1 MLKLALLSVLG
12 GVVAGIFAI
21 AENSQPATVLAAGLV
36 LVGIEVFAL
45 TKMAG
50 GFTAAV
56 VPVLAVNSVLLSSL
70 FLWDGIRAESIVS
83 IRLRVTE
90 GYHIQAA
97 VIGIVFSVAF
107 TVGALLAGPRSV
119 RVSIAQI
126 GDSLAELGRSFRVPN
141 GTLVAVGY
149 AGIFLTIY
157 ARQGALLSGRYLEAD
172 GSVWAVALSN
182 AVAPLAILVLCIAAA
197 KPGPWRWLAILGIG
211 IWFLLLFGR
220 ASRTIAVFPA
230 FILFGRAFASGT
242 KIRAYS
248 IGIAVAATVFLM
260 QLPLVGRANTGGV
273 GIIPLSEQLFTRTDE
288 VFAGF
293 SLSAILGNIL
303 FSGPLTGVVAN
314 RPIPSEAFWI
324 SINPMPGTL
333 AGWPEIKDSLRLS
346 RSTPYNA
353 LGELGA
359 HGWVALVVVAAAI
372 GFLLALSTRFASTFK
387 GAYAMTAT
395 LLVLGLTGFFS
406 VSILQYNLRSSVRLI
421 WYILAGVLVI
431 WLASVAFR
439 RRGLV
444 DVEDGSLSAHPRGGN
459 GTFATQRG
467 GTFASGS
474 TNPLRPSRPSR
485 LLAMN
490 PPRTRPINAD
500 QSTTYAVQT
509 VASDVSAPPASIS
522 SRLDV
527 AAGPPPPGDGV
538 GDGAR

>member
-21 AENSQPATVLAAGLV
+21 AENSQPATVLAVGLA
-36 LVGIEVFAL
+36 LAGIEILAL
-45 TKMAG
+45 TKVAG
-50 GFTAAV
+50 GFTAVV

-70 FLWDGIRAESIVS
+70 FLWDGIRDESIVS

-97 VIGIVFSVAF
+97 VIGIVFCAAF
-107 TVGALLAGPRSV
+107 TVGALLAGPRGV
-119 RVSIAQI
+119 RVSLVQI

-141 GTLVAVGY
+141 GTLVAAGY
-149 AGIFLTIY
+149 AGIILTIY

-172 GSVWAVALSN
+172 GSAWAVALSN
-182 AVAPLAILVLCIAAA
+182 AVAPLAILVLCIVAA

-242 KIRAYS
+242 KIRTYS
-248 IGIAVAATVFLM
+248 ILIAVVATVFLM

-273 GIIPLSEQLFTRTDE
+273 GIIPLGEQLFTRTDE

-303 FSGPLTGVVAN
+303 FSGPLTAVVAN
-314 RPIPSEAFWI
+314 RPILPEAFWI
-324 SINPMPGTL
+324 AINPMPGAL
-333 AGWPEIKDSLRLS
+333 AGWPEIKESLRLS

-372 GFLLALSTRFASTFK
+372 GFLLALSTRFASSFK

-421 WYILAGVLVI
+421 WYILFGVAVI

-439 RRGLV
+439 RRAHAETRTQSMAHSGV
-444 DVEDGSLSAHPRGGN
+444 GNDSA
-459 GTFATQRG
+459 ATSPDDITTRS
-467 GTFASGS
+467 A
-474 TNPLRPSRPSR
+474 
-485 LLAMN
+485 AN
-490 PPRTRPINAD
+490 PP
-500 QSTTYAVQT
+500 AVPT
-509 VASDVSAPPASIS
+509 
-522 SRLDV
+522 
-527 AAGPPPPGDGV
+527 
-538 GDGAR
+538 